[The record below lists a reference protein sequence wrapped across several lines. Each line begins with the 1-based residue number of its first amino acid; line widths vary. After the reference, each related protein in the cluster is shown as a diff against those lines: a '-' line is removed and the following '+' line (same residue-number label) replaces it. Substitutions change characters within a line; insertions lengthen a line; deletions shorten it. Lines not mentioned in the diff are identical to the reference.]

1 MARSHHDGPADAGPD
16 LLPLRSAAAGISLQP
31 VLESLVSTILTE
43 YEGRGRGGVTVS
55 IDAEVDVA
63 AASVAG
69 LTDLLT
75 PLVAAA
81 CEAAA
86 TAPERLREV
95 IITAVQTATTLE
107 IEVADSAPPP
117 AVITARL
124 PAVSSHSPAASA
136 AISITVTV
144 QTEAPPSRSTC
155 HVAAQEAWR
164 LEVPV
169 LRPPT
174 T

>member
-107 IEVADSAPPP
+107 IEVADSAPS
-117 AVITARL
+117 
-124 PAVSSHSPAASA
+124 VSGDHSEIAG
-136 AISITVTV
+136 
-144 QTEAPPSRSTC
+144 
-155 HVAAQEAWR
+155 R
-164 LEVPV
+164 LESLARRLGGHLDHCHCPDGGTAVTLHLPRRRSGS
-169 LRPPT
+169 LAA
-174 T
+174 